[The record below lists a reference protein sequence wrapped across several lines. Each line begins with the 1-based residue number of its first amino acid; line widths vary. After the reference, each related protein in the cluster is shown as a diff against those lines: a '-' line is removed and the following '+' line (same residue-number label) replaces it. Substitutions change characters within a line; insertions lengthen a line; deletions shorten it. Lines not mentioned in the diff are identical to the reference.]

1 MLHSFSLRI
10 PGAGIGSLTCS
21 VSHIWAIPKL
31 VYSANQ
37 QYLQLIQTL
46 FPFLICSLISSKEE
60 KNQETWLLN
69 SSRINIFAVI
79 SGGSPIFTLVF
90 FQLTSHKAKYYFYLI
105 SASNASM
112 ASQCTWEQNPEP
124 LIRPKKSCPTLLS
137 QILYPCERL
146 QPALNSFNWSG
157 FPFGLRACA
166 PDP

>member
-21 VSHIWAIPKL
+21 VSYIWAIPKL

-37 QYLQLIQTL
+37 QYLQSIQTL
-46 FPFLICSLISSKEE
+46 FPFLICSLISSKKE

-90 FQLTSHKAKYYFYLI
+90 FQLTSHKASITFIL
-105 SASNASM
+105 SLLQMLRWLPNALGSRI
-112 ASQCTWEQNPEP
+112 QNPSKAKEVLPDPIISDP
-124 LIRPKKSCPTLLS
+124 LSLRAAVACS
-137 QILYPCERL
+137 QFFQLVR
-146 QPALNSFNWSG
+146 
-157 FPFGLRACA
+157 FPFRPQSLCS
-166 PDP
+166 